1 MAMGRGHNRHS
12 AHLCRVTVASTLAV
26 VNMTKQFD
34 AKLTLLLAKIEA
46 EFQRAIKYYRP
57 MNSYHEGYAVL
68 KEEMEE
74 LWDEIKRKPTTRSK
88 RRLQEEAVQI
98 GAMALRFLYDLC
110 EE

>member
-1 MAMGRGHNRHS
+1 MLS
-12 AHLCRVTVASTLAV
+12 
-26 VNMTKQFD
+26 
-34 AKLTLLLAKIEA
+34 AKILA

-57 MNSYHEGYAVL
+57 MTSYHEGYAII

-74 LWDEIKRKPTTRSK
+74 LWDEIKRKPSSRNK
-88 RRLQEEAVQI
+88 KRLQEEAVQV

>member
-1 MAMGRGHNRHS
+1 M
-12 AHLCRVTVASTLAV
+12 
-26 VNMTKQFD
+26 NMTKQFD

-57 MNSYHEGYAVL
+57 MNSYHEGYAVI

-74 LWDEIKRKPTTRSK
+74 LWDEIKKK
-88 RRLQEEAVQI
+88 KQKKQRLHEEAVQV